1 MDRKDTAPKEGE
13 GKGAATDA
21 DAATVAPVE
30 GEDRREPPA
39 AGAEDDGTAAGA
51 DNGVDG
57 SDANGGAAADTPATP
72 AVDDFVQAFG
82 DAAARLRGDT
92 SSKDGTSPT
101 SASSSSASS
110 SGEGTSSSG
119 SPSRSDGAG
128 SGSGSGSGSTDS
140 GGASDVAAGVNAL
153 YETVRDYRPQDL
165 DAVQAHVSPE
175 AVDAMKRTVMGVLGT
190 LPTDAYSV
198 EIRTAQ
204 RGLARLLYSSLCTGF
219 AFRTIEFRLSLASA
233 WASTSVTAPPVAG
246 GEGGDS
252 DGDDAAAAAA
262 SSGAESSSP
271 PATASSARAAAAD
284 AASAAESTAVPP
296 AGASSVGLP
305 PPSVPAPAVPPV
317 ASSSPLVSG
326 LGATE
331 APSPVDDLS
340 AETPFAGEDGGS
352 ADEEPDVPDYMAKVP
367 SRGRVDPPSVTTA
380 GAAADTTTTAAGREA
395 YIARLEA
402 EVASLR
408 AALGGTGAG
417 GAAASGA
424 GGAAGSP
431 DMGGGGDSPDGSL
444 GGGRASGSGG
454 AAGGAPAPPPGS
466 NGLAGGR
473 NALLEYLT
481 LLPPDR
487 VAALHGAIEPVA
499 VDAMR
504 RVVRRLVG
512 TLPSMAMTTSYS
524 ANRDFFASL
533 VLWCLMVGYVLRDRE
548 KRMELEGAFRSSTRD
563 GGVGGGSA
571 GGKA

>member
-1 MDRKDTAPKEGE
+1 MDRKGVAPKEGE
-13 GKGAATDA
+13 GEGTAADA
-21 DAATVAPVE
+21 DAATVTPVE

-39 AGAEDDGTAAGA
+39 AGAEDDGTAA
-51 DNGVDG
+51 DKNSDVDG
-57 SDANGGAAADTPATP
+57 SDANGDAAADTPATP

-92 SSKDGTSPT
+92 GSKDGTSPT

-110 SGEGTSSSG
+110 SGQGTMSSG
-119 SPSRSDGAG
+119 SPPRSDGAG
-128 SGSGSGSGSTDS
+128 SGSGGGSGRTD
-140 GGASDVAAGVNAL
+140 GTAASDVAAGVNAL

-252 DGDDAAAAAA
+252 GGDDAAAAAAAA
-262 SSGAESSSP
+262 SSGAESPSP
-271 PATASSARAAAAD
+271 PATASSARTAAAD
-284 AASAAESTAVPP
+284 AAGAAESTAVPP
-296 AGASSVGLP
+296 AGTSSVGLP

-340 AETPFAGEDGGS
+340 AESPFAGDDGWS

-417 GAAASGA
+417 SAGASGA
-424 GGAAGSP
+424 GGAAGSSG
-431 DMGGGGDSPDGSL
+431 MGGGGESPDGSL
-444 GGGRASGSGG
+444 GAGRVSGG
-454 AAGGAPAPPPGS
+454 GAAAGGAPAPPPGS
-466 NGLAGGR
+466 SGLAGGR

-487 VAALHGAIEPVA
+487 VAALHDAIEPVA

-512 TLPSMAMTTSYS
+512 TLPSLAMTTSYS

-533 VLWCLMVGYVLRDRE
+533 VLWCLMVGSRPYKVVAE
-548 KRMELEGAFRSSTRD
+548 
-563 GGVGGGSA
+563 
-571 GGKA
+571 

>member
-1 MDRKDTAPKEGE
+1 MD
-13 GKGAATDA
+13 GADDDVTVAADGGSHGA
-21 DAATVAPVE
+21 DA
-30 GEDRREPPA
+30 
-39 AGAEDDGTAAGA
+39 
-51 DNGVDG
+51 
-57 SDANGGAAADTPATP
+57 SGAAAVDAPGTP
-72 AVDDFVQAFG
+72 AVDDFLQAFG

-92 SSKDGTSPT
+92 GSKDGSSPT
-101 SASSSSASS
+101 SSSSSSTP
-110 SGEGTSSSG
+110 SGGDGTSSSI
-119 SPSRSDGAG
+119 SSARSDG
-128 SGSGSGSGSTDS
+128 SGSGSGSGSS
-140 GGASDVAAGVNAL
+140 SKEGAAASDVAAGVNAL

-165 DAVQAHVSPE
+165 DAVQAHVSAE
-175 AVDAMKRTVMGVLGT
+175 AADAMKRTMMGVLGT

-233 WASTSVTAPPVAG
+233 WGATSVTAPSAAG
-246 GEGGDS
+246 GEGGDAGGKGES
-252 DGDDAAAAAA
+252 DGVDATAAAASAGA
-262 SSGAESSSP
+262 TTSSGAESPSP
-271 PATASSARAAAAD
+271 PATASSARAAAAEEAGTAGA
-284 AASAAESTAVPP
+284 AASPS
-296 AGASSVGLP
+296 AGASPVGLP
-305 PPSVPAPAVPPV
+305 PPSVPAPPAPPV

-326 LGATE
+326 LGDTE

-340 AETPFAGEDGGS
+340 AETAFASEDSGS
-352 ADEEPDVPDYMAKVP
+352 ADEAAPDVPDYMAKVP

-380 GAAADTTTTAAGREA
+380 GAAVDTTTTAAGREA

-408 AALGGTGAG
+408 AALGGTGVG
-417 GAAASGA
+417 GAA
-424 GGAAGSP
+424 
-431 DMGGGGDSPDGSL
+431 
-444 GGGRASGSGG
+444 ASGSGG
-454 AAGGAPAPPPGS
+454 AAGSSGMGGGGPSDGSLGGRGGGSGGGAAGGASAPPPGS
-466 NGLAGGR
+466 SGVAGGR

-512 TLPSMAMTTSYS
+512 TLPSTAMTTSYS

-548 KRMELEGAFRSSTRD
+548 KRMELEGAFRSSAQD